1 MSNRIVVIGHTG
13 FIGKAIFNKLTN
25 KEVNCIGLSS
35 NEANLLLEEDNK
47 NIEESIN
54 NNDSIIFVSALAPCK
69 DSDMYNKNLI
79 MINNFI
85 KSISN
90 KSIKHILY
98 VSSDA
103 IYQDSMDLITE
114 QHGKN
119 IDNFHAKMHVDREK
133 ILDLYCNNKNID
145 LTIVR
150 PTLVYGPGDT
160 HNGYGPN
167 KFIRDINSKKE
178 LILFGKGEERRDHI
192 FIDDLV
198 DIVIH
203 FMSNN
208 VIGDFTLASGRVI
221 SFYDIAKIICDLKNI
236 DSSKIQF
243 LDRKLPMPHNG
254 YRAFNI
260 DKLKK
265 NIPELFITD
274 IKNGIKKSINELFYL

>member
-1 MSNRIVVIGHTG
+1 MSNRVVVIGHTG
-13 FIGKAIFNKLTN
+13 FIGKAIFNNLISKHI
-25 KEVNCIGLSS
+25 NCIGLSS
-35 NEANLLLEEDNK
+35 NEANLLLEEGITYIKEKINK
-47 NIEESIN
+47 
-54 NNDSIIFVSALAPCK
+54 NDSIIFVSALAPCK
-69 DSDMYNKNLI
+69 DFDMYNKNLI

-90 KSIKHILY
+90 KTLNHILY

-114 QHGKN
+114 EQSKN
-119 IDNFHAKMHVDREK
+119 IDNLHAKMHVDREK
-133 ILDLYCNNKNID
+133 ILNLHCSNREID

-167 KFIRDINSKKE
+167 KFIRDINSGKE
-178 LILFGKGEERRDHI
+178 IVLFGKGEERRDHI

-198 DIVIH
+198 DIVIYC
-203 FMSNN
+203 MNN
-208 VIGDFTLASGRVI
+208 KIFGDFTLASGNVI

-236 DSSKIQF
+236 DFRKIQF
-243 LDRKLPMPHNG
+243 LHRKSPMPHNG

-265 NIPELFITD
+265 NIPELIITD
-274 IKNGIKKSINELFYL
+274 IKTGLEKTINELFY

>member
-35 NEANLLLEEDNK
+35 NEANLLLEEEIK
-47 NIEESIN
+47 NIEENII

-90 KSIKHILY
+90 KIIKHILY

-114 QHGKN
+114 QQDKN

-133 ILDLYCNNKNID
+133 ILSLYCNNENID

-167 KFIRDINSKKE
+167 KFIRDINSGKE

-198 DIVIH
+198 DIVIQ
-203 FMSNN
+203 FSLA
-208 VIGDFTLASGRVI
+208 TLI
-221 SFYDIAKIICDLKNI
+221 
-236 DSSKIQF
+236 
-243 LDRKLPMPHNG
+243 H
-254 YRAFNI
+254 
-260 DKLKK
+260 
-265 NIPELFITD
+265 
-274 IKNGIKKSINELFYL
+274 